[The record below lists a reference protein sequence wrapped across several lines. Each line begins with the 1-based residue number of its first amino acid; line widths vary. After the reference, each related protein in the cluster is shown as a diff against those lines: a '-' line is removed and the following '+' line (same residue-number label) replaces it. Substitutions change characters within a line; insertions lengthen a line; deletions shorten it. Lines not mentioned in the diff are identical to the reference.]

1 MVFNKYK
8 CFSPRHCPGSHILP
22 SGNIPSGNIGMNFVH
37 TRWSDWWSDSSPGGL
52 ALTIKVLGRGFHAKH
67 LGAHK
72 APKKARFLAY
82 WDAWALAWDGV
93 RQSGKALKTR
103 PEQDAKRGSSG
114 GQQGQ
119 GVQRPVRM
127 HAHAVSKV

>member
-1 MVFNKYK
+1 M
-8 CFSPRHCPGSHILP
+8 LP
-22 SGNIPSGNIGMNFVH
+22 SGNMRPRTVVVRFQP
-37 TRWSDWWSDSSPGGL
+37 R
-52 ALTIKVLGRGFHAKH
+52 R
-67 LGAHK
+67 LGAHHQGVGK
-72 APKKARFLAY
+72 RVSRGTSGRWIGAPKKARFLAY

-103 PEQDAKRGSSG
+103 PEQGAKRGSSA

-127 HAHAVSKV
+127 HAHAVNKV